1 MTLEKTMA
9 DKLLKKTPHKVWLAG
24 LGALAIAE
32 QEGSDLFQ
40 RLVRRGREIE
50 KEAGGAVRIPPPSNV
65 RAQIQRVRAL
75 VETKGAEVVS
85 PDGNAESF
93 AARQER
99 RNERARKAFLKEF
112 GSSWSGKAEHEVWE
126 REGRIFTVDHEG
138 TKHVPRFQFDE
149 KGQPRPA
156 VAGVIRALGGK
167 TSNWGLALWL
177 TANSGWLGGR
187 RPVDLL
193 NSEPE
198 RVVQAAESEASELV
212 F

>member
-1 MTLEKTMA
+1 ME
-9 DKLLKKTPHKVWLAG
+9 DKLLKKTPHKALFSADPGSEAEVRKVWLAG
-24 LGALAIAE
+24 LGALAITE

-40 RLVRRGREIE
+40 RLVKRGKELE
-50 KEAGGAVRIPPPSNV
+50 KVRGVAVVGARNVTVLLETQKAASDTAAVRQ
-65 RAQIQRVRAL
+65 A
-75 VETKGAEVVS
+75 
-85 PDGNAESF
+85 
-93 AARQER
+93 R
-99 RNERARKAFLKEF
+99 RNERVRRAFLKEF
-112 GSSWSGKAEHEVWE
+112 GSPWNGKAEHELWE

-138 TKHVPRFQFDE
+138 TKHVPLFQFD
-149 KGQPRPA
+149 KGGQPRPA